1 MKLAIA
7 IVNVEFEM
15 MNCIHWMMFEFEI
28 QVAYSMLSKL
38 MKAFQDNYFDV
49 VEEENLLVVIR
60 TEMKSNSTRKSIE
73 FCCLHFFQSA
83 SEMMKQVNS
92 RNVTMLMIEH
102 SIDLVVS
109 LVIVVLMLMMMMM
122 MMLMIVQW
130 SSTVC
135 LYL

>member
-60 TEMKSNSTRKSIE
+60 N
-73 FCCLHFFQSA
+73 FFQSA

-109 LVIVVLMLMMMMM
+109 LVIAVLMLMMMMMM